1 MVFRK
6 LWLGLSTLILA
17 SALQANHVIE
27 LNLKDLVG
35 HLIKVQSPDERASI
49 LRAIIEQLRLP
60 GSKAEAA
67 AVIRGNGDIRA
78 QLIEQVRPKSFT
90 DFIAEPMEI
99 TTTCNDCAR
108 TLNDIGIDLNIEPTG
123 TLLLKEAP
131 EQKPMIQRFFDSHPK
146 AQQTFETA
154 LSHEKKLKKDGYLTL
169 YHACR
174 KEIYAM
180 AYLDTKLMELF
191 QGNKPYYLKLRQPLG
206 NYTPTEEPS
215 KTRNHFLTN
224 GTDSDHRDYDRYHLL
239 CANHALTGNLG
250 NCGECTAYFFADN
263 SNISSPVFDVNK
275 IFAQY
280 KLATYYEKYK
290 EKIDKALEFEMRGG
304 VLLQLAFTP
313 DLINKT
319 VYVAHACGPKR
330 DVSINGAKEENPS
343 VILNALM
350 QRPFSVASQING
362 LQWRVILTDDILL
375 NPKSPEL
382 LRGDFKVFTH
392 SMEQDKLAAF
402 HKRIDAIVAQIRKD
416 ALADKIGGIHA
427 F

>member
-35 HLIKVQSPDERASI
+35 RLIKVQSPDERASI

-67 AVIRGNGDIRA
+67 AIIRGNGDIHA
-78 QLIEQVRPKSFT
+78 QLIEQVRPKNFT

-99 TTTCNDCAR
+99 TNTCNDCAR
-108 TLNDIGIDLNIEPTG
+108 MLNELGIDLNIEPTG
-123 TLLLKEAP
+123 TLMLKEASD
-131 EQKPMIQRFFDSHPK
+131 QKPMIKNFFISHPK
-146 AQQTFETA
+146 AQKTFETA

-169 YHACR
+169 YHACK

-191 QGNKPYYLKLRQPLG
+191 QGSRPHYLKLRQPFG
-206 NYTPTEEPS
+206 DYTPTEDPS
-215 KTRNHFLTN
+215 KTRNHFLTH
-224 GTDSDHRDYDRYHLL
+224 GSADDHADYDRYHLL
-239 CANHALTGNLG
+239 CANHSLTGNLG
-250 NCGECTAYFFADN
+250 NYGECTAYFFADN
-263 SNISSPVFDVNK
+263 SNISSPTFDLNK
-275 IFAQY
+275 LFAQY
-280 KLATYYEKYK
+280 NLTTYYEKYK
-290 EKIDKALEFEMRGG
+290 AEIDKALEFEMHGG

-319 VYVAHACGPKR
+319 IYASRAFGSKS
-330 DVSINGAKEENPS
+330 DVSINETKEENPS
-343 VILNALM
+343 VILNALI
-350 QRPFSVASQING
+350 QRPFSVTSQINY

-375 NPKSPEL
+375 NPNSPEL

-416 ALADKIGGIHA
+416 ALADRVGGIHA